1 MKPSLRILTCF
12 ITTLLITSCNE
23 KKLIE
28 VQVPLPEEEVTT
40 IQMGNPDDVIANEGA
55 FKMIPLPYS
64 YDALEPYIDAKTMEV
79 HYSKHHL
86 GYTNKLNEIIT
97 GTDLEKMTI
106 EEILKSLDL
115 ENVTLR
121 NNAGGYYNHN
131 LYWSSMSSK
140 STGEPTGSL
149 NTAIKNDFGSFS
161 GFKNQLTET
170 ANKQFGSGW
179 AWVITDKNGK
189 LSIVGTA
196 NQDNPLM
203 PNLGVSGTP
212 ILALDVWEHA
222 YYLKYQNK
230 RNNYIE
236 SFFKVINWKSVQ
248 KRYDEAIKKEL
259 PVQQVQ

>member
-1 MKPSLRILTCF
+1 MKTFRNALSVFLIAS
-12 ITTLLITSCNE
+12 TLVSCNE

-28 VQVPLPEEEVTT
+28 VQVPLPEEEITNVP
-40 IQMGNPDDVIANEGA
+40 MGNPADIIANEGA
-55 FKMIPLPYS
+55 FKMMPLPYS
-64 YDALEPYIDAKTMEV
+64 YDALEPHIDAKTMEI

-86 GYTNKLNEIIT
+86 GYINKLNEVVA
-97 GTDLEKMTI
+97 GTELEKLTI

-115 ENVTLR
+115 ENKTLR

-131 LYWSSMSSK
+131 LFWASMSSK
-140 STGEPTGSL
+140 GGGEPAGSL
-149 NTAIKNDFGSFS
+149 NAAIKKDFGSFS
-161 GFKNQLTET
+161 DFKNQLTEA

-179 AWVITDKNGK
+179 AWLVTDKTGK

-203 PNLGVSGTP
+203 PNIGVTGTP

-230 RNNYIE
+230 RNTYVDA
-236 SFFKVINWKSVQ
+236 FFNVINWKAVE
-248 KRYDEAIKKEL
+248 KRYDEAVKKEL
-259 PVQQVQ
+259 PTKVQ

>member
-1 MKPSLRILTCF
+1 MKKLNIILF
-12 ITTLLITSCNE
+12 LFGLGILMNSCNE

-28 VQVPLPEEEVTT
+28 VQVPLPEEEVVNVA
-40 IQMGNPDDVIANEGA
+40 MGNPADIIANEGA
-55 FKMIPLPYS
+55 FKMMPLPYA

-86 GYTNKLNEIIT
+86 GYINKLNELVA
-97 GTDLEKMTI
+97 GTELEKLTI

-115 ENVTLR
+115 ENKPLR

-131 LYWSSMSSK
+131 LYWASMSSK
-140 STGEPTGSL
+140 GGGEPTGSL
-149 NTAIKNDFGSFS
+149 NAAIKKDFGSFS
-161 GFKNQLTET
+161 DFKNQLTET

-179 AWVITDKNGK
+179 AWLVTDKTGK
-189 LSIVGTA
+189 LSVVGTA

-203 PNLGVSGTP
+203 PNIGVTGTP

-230 RNNYIE
+230 RNSYVE
-236 SFFKVINWKSVQ
+236 AFFNVINWKEVQ
-248 KRYDEAIKKEL
+248 KKYDETVKKDNPIKI
-259 PVQQVQ
+259 Q

>member
-1 MKPSLRILTCF
+1 MKKYSIVISLLGIVFFLN
-12 ITTLLITSCNE
+12 SCNE

-28 VQVPLPEEEVTT
+28 VQVPLPEEQSTT
-40 IQMGNPDDVIANEGA
+40 VQMGNPADIIANEGT
-55 FKMIPLPYS
+55 FKMMPLPYA
-64 YDALEPYIDAKTMEV
+64 YDALEPNIDARTMEI

-86 GYTNKLNEIIT
+86 GYINKLNEIT
-97 GTDLEKMTI
+97 AGTTLEKLTI

-115 ENVTLR
+115 ENKTLR

-140 STGEPTGSL
+140 GGGEPKGSL
-149 NTAIKNDFGSFS
+149 ITAILKDFGSLTD
-161 GFKNQLTET
+161 FKNQLAEA

-179 AWVITDKNGK
+179 AWVVVDKTGK

-203 PNLGVSGTP
+203 PNIGVTGTP

-230 RNNYIE
+230 RNTYVE
-236 SFFKVINWKSVQ
+236 AFFKVINWNAVS
-248 KRYDEAIKKEL
+248 KRYEESVKKDNPIKI
-259 PVQQVQ
+259 Q

>member
-1 MKPSLRILTCF
+1 MKNFQRVLSIF
-12 ITTLLITSCNE
+12 IIALHLTSCNE
-23 KKLIE
+23 KKLTE

-40 IQMGNPDDVIANEGA
+40 VQMGNPADVIANEGT
-55 FKMIPLPYS
+55 FKMMPLPYA
-64 YDALEPYIDAKTMEV
+64 YDGLEPNIDARTMEI

-86 GYTNKLNEIIT
+86 GYINKLNEVIA
-97 GTDLEKMTI
+97 GTELDKLTI

-115 ENVTLR
+115 ENKPLR

-131 LYWSSMSSK
+131 MFWSSMSSK
-140 STGEPTGSL
+140 GGGEPTGSL
-149 NTAIKNDFGSFS
+149 NTAIKKDFGSFS
-161 GFKNQLTET
+161 DFKNQLTET

-179 AWVITDKNGK
+179 AWLVTDKTGK

-203 PNLGVSGTP
+203 PNIGVVGTP

-230 RNNYIE
+230 RNNYVE
-236 SFFKVINWKSVQ
+236 AFFNVINWKAVE
-248 KRYDEAIKKEL
+248 KRYDETVKKEL
-259 PVQQVQ
+259 PIKVQ